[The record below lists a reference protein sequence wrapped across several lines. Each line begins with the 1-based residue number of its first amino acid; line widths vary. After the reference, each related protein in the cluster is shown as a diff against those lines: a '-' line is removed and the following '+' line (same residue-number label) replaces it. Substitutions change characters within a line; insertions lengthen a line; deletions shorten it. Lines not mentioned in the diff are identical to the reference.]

1 MEQVRMKK
9 NYTDITFVLDRS
21 GSMET
26 IWKDVEGGLSGFI
39 AENKKLPGEVRF
51 TLVVFDT
58 GGVDTVLNHVD
69 IKAIEKIDLNAYRP
83 RGGTPL
89 YDAVGRTVNSL
100 GSYLSGLAESAR
112 PERVLFA
119 IMTDGQENSSK
130 EFRSE
135 TVKNMVKHQSDRY
148 NWDFVYLGANQ
159 DAVFSGRELGI
170 AAGNSIQY
178 VASKLG
184 TANVF
189 DGTLEC
195 TASYRLGNAPKGNF
209 FNKRNVEE
217 NSVESIN
224 SNKTS
229 SIA

>member
-1 MEQVRMKK
+1 MKK
-9 NYTDITFVLDRS
+9 NCTDITFVLDRS
-21 GSMET
+21 GSMES
-26 IWKDVEGGLSGFI
+26 IWNDVEGGLSTFVS
-39 AENKKLPGEVRF
+39 ENKKLPGEVRF

-89 YDAVGRTVNSL
+89 YDAVGITVNSL
-100 GSYLSGLAESAR
+100 GSYLSGLSENTR
-112 PERVLFA
+112 PEKVLFA

-130 EFRSE
+130 EFRSDV
-135 TVKNMVKHQSDRY
+135 VKNMVKHQSDKY

-159 DAVFSGRELGI
+159 DAVFSGKKLGI

-178 VASKLG
+178 IANKIG
-184 TANVF
+184 TSRVF
-189 DGTLEC
+189 DGAIEC
-195 TASYRLGNAPKGNF
+195 TSNYRLGNSFKGNF

-224 SNKTS
+224 SNQTS
-229 SIA
+229 SVA